1 MQECITVDGKGDE
14 IRCNDCENEGILVDR
29 GSRVEIPI
37 IRNAARS
44 TVGTPISSFNQ
55 SRSFVPDLHAAS
67 NLSLILIGIGSPA
80 SSKTPWMPTSS
91 KMIPYCSASY
101 HGHQESKKGENMGF
115 GKENLETVWSCSIA
129 FACPSSL
136 E

>member
-1 MQECITVDGKGDE
+1 MTGKGDE
-14 IRCNDCENEGILVDR
+14 IRCNDCENEGILLDR

-67 NLSLILIGIGSPA
+67 NLSLILIGIGSSIPLLRGISFEEVIPHCLA
-80 SSKTPWMPTSS
+80 SRILKVRVHWILRTYKHILEWRILPHWSESNIFAKTNSS
-91 KMIPYCSASY
+91 
-101 HGHQESKKGENMGF
+101 
-115 GKENLETVWSCSIA
+115 
-129 FACPSSL
+129 
-136 E
+136 